1 MYHLVIL
8 GVLVDS
14 TDGIDGIHGIILGLS
29 ITAGVT
35 HMADGTMVGEI
46 HMVDGTTA
54 GEILTEDGIML
65 SVTEILFTTETTS
78 MVMAGEMDGTTAG
91 EMDGITEDGIMAVGT
106 IMTTVIIT
114 NTMEVDMVDQQLHLL
129 KVKEEI
135 LTIELLNQIESLA

>member
-46 HMVDGTTA
+46 HMVDGTTD

-78 MVMAGEMDGTTAG
+78 MVMAGEMDG
-91 EMDGITEDGIMAVGT
+91 ITEDGIMAVGT

-114 NTMEVDMVDQQLHLL
+114 DTMEVDMVDQQLHLL

>member
-14 TDGIDGIHGIILGLS
+14 TDGIVGINGIHGIILGLS
-29 ITAGVT
+29 IMAGVT
-35 HMADGTMVGEI
+35 HMADGTMAGEI
-46 HMVDGTTA
+46 HMVDGTTD

-78 MVMAGEMDGTTAG
+78 MVMAGEMDG
-91 EMDGITEDGIMAVGT
+91 ITEDGIMAVGT

-114 NTMEVDMVDQQLHLL
+114 DTMEVDMVDQQLHLL

>member
-14 TDGIDGIHGIILGLS
+14 TDGIDGIHGIHGIILGLS
-29 ITAGVT
+29 IMAGVT
-35 HMADGTMVGEI
+35 HMTDGTMV
-46 HMVDGTTA
+46 

-78 MVMAGEMDGTTAG
+78 MEMDGEMDGTT
-91 EMDGITEDGIMAVGT
+91 EDGTMAVGI

-114 NTMEVDMVDQQLHLL
+114 DTMEVDMVVQQLHLL
-129 KVKEEI
+129 KGKEEI
-135 LTIELLNQIESLA
+135 RTIELLNQIESLA

>member
-29 ITAGVT
+29 ITAGE
-35 HMADGTMVGEI
+35 MDGTMVGEI
-46 HMVDGTTA
+46 HMVDGTTD

-78 MVMAGEMDGTTAG
+78 TVMAG

>member
-14 TDGIDGIHGIILGLS
+14 TDGIDGIHGIHGIILGLS
-29 ITAGVT
+29 IMAGVT
-35 HMADGTMVGEI
+35 HMTDGTMV
-46 HMVDGTTA
+46 

-78 MVMAGEMDGTTAG
+78 MVMAGEMDGTT
-91 EMDGITEDGIMAVGT
+91 EDGTMAVGI

-114 NTMEVDMVDQQLHLL
+114 DTMEVDMVVQQLHLL
-129 KVKEEI
+129 KGKEEI
-135 LTIELLNQIESLA
+135 RTIELLNQIESLA